1 MTTHKIFDRFGRQAT
16 SGFSLIEVLVA
27 LVVVSIG
34 LLGLAKMESLA
45 VASADVSGN
54 RAIAAM
60 QAASMAAMMHADRDY
75 WATANATATTTVS
88 YSSGAVQVSDTTLVV
103 ASGNASCYNTGTGAC
118 TPLSLAA
125 TDLRAWGTVLNG
137 LLPGYLATITCTPT
151 TLAAAPP
158 TPVTCTV
165 TITWAE
171 AGVQMDSQ
179 QTNMTGTGALTAPT
193 YTLNVQP

>member
-1 MTTHKIFDRFGRQAT
+1 
-16 SGFSLIEVLVA
+16 LIEVLVA

-45 VASADVSGN
+45 VSSADVSGN

-75 WATANATATTTVS
+75 WATANATASTTVQ
-88 YSSGAVQVSDTTLVV
+88 YTSGAVAVSDATLVV
-103 ASGNASCYNTGTGAC
+103 ASGNTNCYNTGTGAC
-118 TPLSLAA
+118 APLSLAA
-125 TDLRAWGTVLNG
+125 TDLRAWGTVLNA

-151 TLAAAPP
+151 TLAASPP

-165 TITWAE
+165 QITWAE
-171 AGVQMDSQ
+171 AGVQMDAN
-179 QTNMTGTGALTAPT
+179 QTNTLGLSAPT